1 MDRLDELLTTAGPL
15 LRRVDAMLSGGGAP
29 PGDEVWTQLR
39 RVRLLP
45 GDAARAV
52 AALRP
57 ADLADAAPELRADAR
72 AYAVLAGS
80 LPGPGEW
87 SGTAAEAYDRART
100 RTATHLS
107 GGHRSLDER
116 LQASADLAEN
126 LIDWMRHTREG
137 LAAVLGDI
145 LSSLEAVVLAGD
157 KVDVTTPGEL
167 AAVAVVAER
176 VLRTVADAYD
186 QATDLLHASAE
197 LAQPVASVR

>member
-1 MDRLDELLTTAGPL
+1 MDRLDELLGTAGPL
-15 LRRVDAMLSGGGAP
+15 LRRVDGMVSGGGAP

-57 ADLADAAPELRADAR
+57 ADLEDAAPELRADAR
-72 AYAVLAGS
+72 AYAVLARS

-87 SGTAAEAYDRART
+87 SGTAAEAYDQART
-100 RTATHLS
+100 RAATHLS
-107 GGHRSLDER
+107 GGPRSLDDR
-116 LQASADLAEN
+116 LHASADLAESM
-126 LIDWMRHTREG
+126 IEWMRHARED
-137 LAAVLGDI
+137 LAASLTDI

-157 KVDVTTPGEL
+157 KVDVSTPREL
-167 AAVAVVAER
+167 AAAATVAER

-186 QATDLLHASAE
+186 RGADLLHASAE
-197 LAQPVASVR
+197 LAEPVASVR

>member
-15 LRRVDAMLSGGGAP
+15 LRRVDAMVARGGAP
-29 PGDEVWTQLR
+29 PDDEVWTQLR

-57 ADLADAAPELRADAR
+57 ADLEDAAPELRADAR

-87 SGTAAEAYDRART
+87 SGTAAEAYDGART
-100 RTATHLS
+100 RAATHLS
-107 GGHRSLDER
+107 GGPRSLDDR
-116 LQASADLAEN
+116 LQASADLAESM
-126 LIDWMRHTREG
+126 IEWMRYAREA
-137 LAAVLGDI
+137 LAAVLTDV

-157 KVDVTTPGEL
+157 KLDVSTPRQL
-167 AAVAVVAER
+167 AAAATVAER
-176 VLRTVADAYD
+176 VLRAVADAYD
-186 QATDLLHASAE
+186 RGADLLQASAE
-197 LAQPVASVR
+197 LAAPVASVR

>member
-1 MDRLDELLTTAGPL
+1 MDRLDELVVTAGPL
-15 LRRVDAMLSGGGAP
+15 LRRVDAMVSGGGAP

-57 ADLADAAPELRADAR
+57 ADLEDAAPELRADAR

-100 RTATHLS
+100 RAATHLS
-107 GGHRSLDER
+107 GGPRSLDDR
-116 LQASADLAEN
+116 LQASADLAESM
-126 LIDWMRHTREG
+126 IEWMRHAREG
-137 LAAVLGDI
+137 LAAVLTDI
-145 LSSLEAVVLAGD
+145 LSSLEAVMLAGD
-157 KVDVTTPGEL
+157 KVDVSTPRQL
-167 AAVAVVAER
+167 AAAATVAER

-186 QATDLLHASAE
+186 QGVDLLHASAE
-197 LAQPVASVR
+197 LAEPVASLR